1 MFARISILV
10 LAGSLLLFGL
20 TSCGSGDAT
29 STGILTPGVR
39 PTNTP
44 DVPAS
49 TRTINRLPPGSAVP
63 NKIVVSID
71 NFVFSPQTLTIAK
84 GTTVAWINHD
94 DVPHTVRSAEM
105 KFTSGTLD
113 TDDSYSYTFAEPGT
127 YEYFCTVHTHMT
139 GTVIVK

>member
-1 MFARISILV
+1 MFARISVLV
-10 LAGSLLLFGL
+10 LAASLALFGL
-20 TSCGSGDAT
+20 TSCGDAT
-29 STGILTPGVR
+29 PTGILTPDVR
-39 PTNTP
+39 QPNNP
-44 DVPAS
+44 QVPVS
-49 TRTINRLPPGSAVP
+49 TGTINRLPPGAAVP

-71 NFVFSPQTLTIAK
+71 NFVFAPQTLTIAK
-84 GTTVAWINHD
+84 GTTVSWVNHD
-94 DVPHTVRSAEM
+94 DVPHTVRSTDK